1 MAKFKMK
8 DCQHWLLFIL
18 FLPLSSKRLV
28 PVTNIVVVNVN
39 MRTYLICGPRTDC
52 GSALTA
58 RITRDNNILIV
69 PLLK

>member
-1 MAKFKMK
+1 MK

-39 MRTYLICGPRTDC
+39 MRTYLICGPR
-52 GSALTA
+52 A
-58 RITRDNNILIV
+58 RTVGQR
-69 PLLK
+69 